1 MKDTKQTP
9 NQKQIRQQLYR
20 LADLDYLS
28 INFISAVAGDRGL
41 TPSEKKIY
49 QKLRKQRGELI
60 YVDFLFLLTHQYY
73 PKETAE
79 LIWKQKSSVTKDM
92 IPKFPF

>member
-20 LADLDYLS
+20 MADLDYLS

-79 LIWKQKSSVTKDM
+79 LIWKQIIEHKKKWVKKSG
-92 IPKFPF
+92 